1 MRHPPAH
8 PPSGPGHPSVPFRR
22 AGGRLAAGAVVLLV
36 SIGWAAPA
44 LAHDALLGSEPAD
57 GAVLTEAPS
66 QIVLTFSDAQAGV
79 GSEVAVVGPDGAVWS
94 DGPVQVSEAVVTQPL
109 RPDMPEGV
117 YTVTFRSV
125 AGDGHPVSGTFTFS
139 VDLPEAVVTEAA
151 EPAAAAPVTEAA
163 EPAAAAPVTE
173 AAEPATA
180 APDDGAPARSWLGWM
195 PAATAVLLALTGVV
209 AAVRRR
215 RLTGE

>member
-8 PPSGPGHPSVPFRR
+8 PPSGPGHPTAPFRR
-22 AGGRLAAGAVVLLV
+22 TGGRLAAGAVVLLV

-44 LAHDALLGSEPAD
+44 LAHDALVGSEPAD

-66 QIVLTFSDAQAGV
+66 QIVLTFSGAQAGV
-79 GSEVAVVGPDGAVWS
+79 GSEVAVVGPERAVWS
-94 DGPVQVSEAVVTQPL
+94 DGPVQVSEAVVTQSL

-125 AGDGHPVSGTFTFS
+125 SGDGHPVSGTFAFS
-139 VDLPEAVVTEAA
+139 VDLPEAPVTETVVTE
-151 EPAAAAPVTEAA
+151 APVTEAPVT
-163 EPAAAAPVTE
+163 EAPVTE
-173 AAEPATA
+173 TAEPATA
-180 APDDGAPARSWLGWM
+180 APDDGDPARPWLGWM
-195 PAATAVLLALTGVV
+195 LAATAVLLALTGVV
-209 AAVRRR
+209 VAVRRR

>member
-1 MRHPPAH
+1 VRHPPAH
-8 PPSGPGHPSVPFRR
+8 TPSGPGHTTAPFRR
-22 AGGRLAAGAVVLLV
+22 TGGRLAAGAVVLLV

-66 QIVLTFSDAQAGV
+66 QIVLTFSGAQAGV

-94 DGPVQVSEAVVTQPL
+94 DGPAQFSEAVVTQSL

-125 AGDGHPVSGTFTFS
+125 SGDGHPVSGTFTFS
-139 VDLPEAVVTEAA
+139 VDLPEAVVTETAVTETPVTETPVTETP
-151 EPAAAAPVTEAA
+151 EPAAAAP
-163 EPAAAAPVTE
+163 
-173 AAEPATA
+173 
-180 APDDGAPARSWLGWM
+180 DNGAPARPWLGWM
-195 PAATAVLLALTGVV
+195 AAATAVLLALTGVV

>member
-8 PPSGPGHPSVPFRR
+8 TPSGPGHTTAPFRR
-22 AGGRLAAGAVVLLV
+22 TGGRVAAVAAVLLV

-57 GAVLTEAPS
+57 GALLTEAPS
-66 QIVLTFSDAQAGV
+66 QIVLTFSAAQAGV

-94 DGPVQVSEAVVTQPL
+94 DGPAQVSEAVVTQPL

-125 AGDGHPVSGTFTFS
+125 SGDGHPVSGAFTFS
-139 VDLPEAVVTEAA
+139 VDLPEAAVTETA
-151 EPAAAAPVTEAA
+151 VTE
-163 EPAAAAPVTE
+163 T
-173 AAEPATA
+173 AEPATT
-180 APDDGAPARSWLGWM
+180 APDGAPVRPWLGWM
-195 PAATAVLLALTGVV
+195 SGATAVLLALTSVV
-209 AAVRRR
+209 VAVRRR

>member
-8 PPSGPGHPSVPFRR
+8 TPSGPGHPTAPFRR
-22 AGGRLAAGAVVLLV
+22 TGGRVAAVAAVFLV

-66 QIVLTFSDAQAGV
+66 QIVLTFSGAQAGV

-94 DGPVQVSEAVVTQPL
+94 DGPVQVSEAVVTQSL

-125 AGDGHPVSGTFTFS
+125 SGDGHPVSGTFAFS
-139 VDLPEAVVTEAA
+139 VDLREAVVTEAP
-151 EPAAAAPVTEAA
+151 EPATAAPVTE
-163 EPAAAAPVTE
+163 T
-173 AAEPATA
+173 AEPATA
-180 APDDGAPARSWLGWM
+180 APDDGAAARPWLGWM

-209 AAVRRR
+209 VAVRRR

>member
-1 MRHPPAH
+1 VRHPPAH
-8 PPSGPGHPSVPFRR
+8 TPSGPGHTTAPFGRT
-22 AGGRLAAGAVVLLV
+22 GGRLAAVAAVLLV

-66 QIVLTFSDAQAGV
+66 QIVLTFSAAQAGV

-94 DGPVQVSEAVVTQPL
+94 DGPAQVSEAVVTQPL

-125 AGDGHPVSGTFTFS
+125 SGDGHPVSGAFTFS
-139 VDLPEAVVTEAA
+139 VDLPEAVVTEAPVTETPVTETP
-151 EPAAAAPVTEAA
+151 EPAAAAP
-163 EPAAAAPVTE
+163 
-173 AAEPATA
+173 
-180 APDDGAPARSWLGWM
+180 DNGAPARPWLGWM
-195 PAATAVLLALTGVV
+195 AAATAVLLALTGVV

>member
-8 PPSGPGHPSVPFRR
+8 NPSGPGHPTAPFRR
-22 AGGRLAAGAVVLLV
+22 TGGRLAAVAAVLLV

-57 GAVLTEAPS
+57 GAVLTGAPG
-66 QIVLTFSDAQAGV
+66 QIVLTFSGAQAGL
-79 GSEVAVVGPDGAVWS
+79 GSEVAVVGPDGADWS
-94 DGPVQVSEAVVTQPL
+94 DGPTQVSEAVVTQPL

-125 AGDGHPVSGTFTFS
+125 SGDGHPVSGTFTFS
-139 VDLPEAVVTEAA
+139 VDLPEAVVTET
-151 EPAAAAPVTEAA
+151 PVIET
-163 EPAAAAPVTE
+163 P
-173 AAEPATA
+173 EPATA
-180 APDDGAPARSWLGWM
+180 APDDGAPARPWFGWM
-195 PAATAVLLALTGVV
+195 SGATAVLLALTGVV
-209 AAVRRR
+209 VAVRRR

>member
-8 PPSGPGHPSVPFRR
+8 TPSGPGHTTAPFRR
-22 AGGRLAAGAVVLLV
+22 TGGRLAAVAAVLLV

-66 QIVLTFSDAQAGV
+66 QIVLTFSAAQAGV

-94 DGPVQVSEAVVTQPL
+94 DGPAQVSEAVVTQPL

-125 AGDGHPVSGTFTFS
+125 SGDGHPVSGAFTFS
-139 VDLPEAVVTEAA
+139 VDLPEAVVTETSVT
-151 EPAAAAPVTEAA
+151 ETPVTET
-163 EPAAAAPVTE
+163 PVIETP
-173 AAEPATA
+173 EPATA
-180 APDDGAPARSWLGWM
+180 APDDGAPARPWFGWM
-195 PAATAVLLALTGVV
+195 SGATAVLLALTGVV
-209 AAVRRR
+209 VAVRRR

>member
-8 PPSGPGHPSVPFRR
+8 TPSGPGHPTAPFRR
-22 AGGRLAAGAVVLLV
+22 TGGRVAAVAAVFLV

-66 QIVLTFSDAQAGV
+66 QIVLTFSGAQAGV

-94 DGPVQVSEAVVTQPL
+94 DGPVQVSEAVVTQSL

-125 AGDGHPVSGTFTFS
+125 SGDGHPVSGTFTFS
-139 VDLPEAVVTEAA
+139 VDLPEAPVTETVVTE
-151 EPAAAAPVTEAA
+151 PATAAPVTE
-163 EPAAAAPVTE
+163 T
-173 AAEPATA
+173 AEPATA
-180 APDDGAPARSWLGWM
+180 APDDGAPARPWLGWM

-209 AAVRRR
+209 VAVRRR

>member
-8 PPSGPGHPSVPFRR
+8 NPSGPGHPTAPFRR
-22 AGGRLAAGAVVLLV
+22 TGGRLAAVAAVLLV

-66 QIVLTFSDAQAGV
+66 QIVLTFSAAQAGV

-94 DGPVQVSEAVVTQPL
+94 DGPAQVSEAVVTQPL

-125 AGDGHPVSGTFTFS
+125 SGDGHPVSGTFAFS
-139 VDLPEAVVTEAA
+139 VDLPEAAVTET
-151 EPAAAAPVTEAA
+151 PVTEKA
-163 EPAAAAPVTE
+163 VTE
-173 AAEPATA
+173 TPEPATT
-180 APDDGAPARSWLGWM
+180 APDGAPVRPWLGWM
-195 PAATAVLLALTGVV
+195 SGATAVLLALTGVV
-209 AAVRRR
+209 VAVRRR

>member
-8 PPSGPGHPSVPFRR
+8 NPSGPGHTTAPFRR
-22 AGGRLAAGAVVLLV
+22 TGERLAAVTALLLV
-36 SIGWAAPA
+36 SIGSATPA

-66 QIVLTFSDAQAGV
+66 QIVLTFSAAQAGV

-94 DGPVQVSEAVVTQPL
+94 DGPTQVSEAVVTQPL

-125 AGDGHPVSGTFTFS
+125 SGDGHPVSGTFTFS
-139 VDLPEAVVTEAA
+139 VELPEAVVTETVVT
-151 EPAAAAPVTEAA
+151 EAPVTETA
-163 EPAAAAPVTE
+163 VTGT
-173 AAEPATA
+173 AVTATA